1 LHQPTIFI
9 EKVKYNMK
17 YNQINYLPGVVCCWE
32 GVPKLKLE
40 LCPVEGVPKL
50 NAISNV
56 LVVN

>member
-1 LHQPTIFI
+1 
-9 EKVKYNMK
+9 MK